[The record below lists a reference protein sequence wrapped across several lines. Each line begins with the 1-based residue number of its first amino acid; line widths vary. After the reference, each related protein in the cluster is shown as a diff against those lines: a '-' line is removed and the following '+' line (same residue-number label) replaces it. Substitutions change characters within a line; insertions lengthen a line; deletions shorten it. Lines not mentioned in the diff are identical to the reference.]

1 MRASFRGLPVRST
14 NSDQAPVEK
23 PPRILWRLNPAAE
36 ALAIS
41 PRLLQ
46 KLTADGVVPCVRL
59 RGSVRYYLP
68 AVEAALVKLT
78 SGTSAPAAGE

>member
-1 MRASFRGLPVRST
+1 MRV
-14 NSDQAPVEK
+14 
-23 PPRILWRLNPAAE
+23 
-36 ALAIS
+36 S

-46 KLTADGVVPCVRL
+46 KLTADGSIPCVRL

-78 SGTSAPAAGE
+78 SGSSAPGAD